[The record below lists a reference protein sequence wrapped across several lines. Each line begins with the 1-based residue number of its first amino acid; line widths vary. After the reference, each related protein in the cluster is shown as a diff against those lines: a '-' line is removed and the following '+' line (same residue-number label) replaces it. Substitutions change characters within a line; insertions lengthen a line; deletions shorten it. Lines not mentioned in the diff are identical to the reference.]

1 MLGFGLE
8 ELVVRQIEQKRSQKP
23 AQGRPVHS
31 VAFNNGGA
39 TGGATGDSRLRRDLG
54 SFLVVVFLVVV
65 FLEVVVVYD
74 IDIAVL
80 FVIARRQYEL
90 ARRIVK
96 RRMAVGYVNFL
107 SLLVDVTLGVEQ
119 VGLEGCEG

>member
-31 VAFNNGGA
+31 VAFNDGA

-54 SFLVVVFLVVV
+54 SFLVVV